1 MIPFVRNLIEYT
13 KGINS
18 TEYGTLTNCL
28 HHKKDTKDITD
39 KEVMDI
45 LKDYT
50 LGKGLKRQSS
60 DKKIY
65 TLIMSVAESIV
76 QEDDPNPILIENKIV
91 LSIGIRHL
99 AENYMHDKIISTGKS
114 EEDLVVSGNQTGRW
128 TGLYKKCCPDDENK
142 VIIERVNMM
151 TPEIIHINSFMF
163 EPLID
168 MSIFHLI
175 SLYKDCKEHLII

>member
-1 MIPFVRNLIEYT
+1 
-13 KGINS
+13 
-18 TEYGTLTNCL
+18 
-28 HHKKDTKDITD
+28 
-39 KEVMDI
+39 
-45 LKDYT
+45 
-50 LGKGLKRQSS
+50 
-60 DKKIY
+60 
-65 TLIMSVAESIV
+65 MSVAESIV
-76 QEDDPNPILIENKIV
+76 QEEVPDPILIENKIA

-114 EEDLVVSGNQTGRW
+114 EEDLVVNGNQTGKW

-168 MSIFHLI
+168 MSISHLI
-175 SLYKDCKEHLII
+175 ALYKDCKEHLII

>member
-13 KGINS
+13 KGVNS
-18 TEYGTLTNCL
+18 AEYGTLTKCL

-39 KEVMDI
+39 REVMDI

-65 TLIMSVAESIV
+65 SLIMSVAESIV
-76 QEDDPNPILIENKIV
+76 NEENPHPILIENKIV

-99 AENYMHDKIISTGKS
+99 AENYMHDKMRSTAKS
-114 EEDLVVSGNQTGRW
+114 EDELVVNGNQTGIW

-168 MSIFHLI
+168 MSVSHLI
-175 SLYKDCKEHLII
+175 ALYKKCKEHLVI